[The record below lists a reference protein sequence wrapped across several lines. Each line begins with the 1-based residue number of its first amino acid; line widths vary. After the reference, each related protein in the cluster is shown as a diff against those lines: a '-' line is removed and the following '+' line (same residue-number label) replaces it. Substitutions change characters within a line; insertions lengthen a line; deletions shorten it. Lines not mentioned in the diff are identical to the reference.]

1 MWFGLKMYDLIA
13 GKKNIK
19 GSYYLSKN
27 NALELFPMLRK
38 DKLCGAIIYYDG
50 QQDDARMNLAIAL
63 TAIRHDAVVLNHTSA
78 TGLVKEKRNN
88 KEFLCGVK
96 VRDELTNEEWMV
108 PTKCVINA
116 TGPFTDSIR
125 LMDQQDA
132 VPICSPS
139 SGTHIVLPGLF
150 DVLHLQNFISTF
162 DLL

>member
-1 MWFGLKMYDLIA
+1 MWLGLKMYDFVA
-13 GKKNIK
+13 GLKNIK

-63 TAIRHDAVVLNHTSA
+63 TAIRHDAVVLNHTKA
-78 TGLVKEKRNN
+78 LELVKENRNN
-88 KEFLCGVK
+88 KEFISGVK
-96 VRDELTNEEWMV
+96 VRDELSNKEWIV

-125 LMDQQDA
+125 LMDEPKA
-132 VPICSPS
+132 MPICSPS
-139 SGTHIVLPGLF
+139 SGTHIVLPGLK
-150 DVLHLQNFISTF
+150 ISF
-162 DLL
+162 FF